1 MWNHRPEYQFSRY
14 SLEIDEINRVQ
25 VDPDT
30 GDESSEDIFNTDTP
44 VIGSSDNLDHLAGL
58 APEDFLTMRLY
69 LNQDAGNVLWEYA
82 FEFLDLRALIDP
94 DDLTLES
101 GFIPVSAD
109 FPEIE
114 LSADLVGYAN
124 RSEENKEPVRMI
136 WAAPNGGSLA
146 TQSEVDADQA
156 LFRNTLTTS
165 RNAGTK
171 HTVKAM
177 LDTGASRAL
186 SQILSFQ
193 VVPGQPA
200 NIDVSTEGQMSLLKL
215 GSVKVLATVKD
226 AHGNSVDDN
235 TAVNVTTEGP
245 IELASEVVHLE
256 NGVLE
261 LEVVGTHYAE
271 AANLVIRAGEVER
284 EIQLEVKPLTVEIQS
299 QPDSLETNTNY
310 SAQLKVVDTQGSAVE
325 GVEVEVYSD
334 IGRVA
339 ETSVV
344 TDAQGTAC

>member
-136 WAAPNGGSLA
+136 WEAPNGGSLA

-226 AHGNSVDDN
+226 AHGNLVDDN

>member
-1 MWNHRPEYQFSRY
+1 M
-14 SLEIDEINRVQ
+14 
-25 VDPDT
+25 
-30 GDESSEDIFNTDTP
+30 
-44 VIGSSDNLDHLAGL
+44 
-58 APEDFLTMRLY
+58 
-69 LNQDAGNVLWEYA
+69 
-82 FEFLDLRALIDP
+82 
-94 DDLTLES
+94 
-101 GFIPVSAD
+101 
-109 FPEIE
+109 
-114 LSADLVGYAN
+114 
-124 RSEENKEPVRMI
+124 
-136 WAAPNGGSLA
+136 
-146 TQSEVDADQA
+146 
-156 LFRNTLTTS
+156 
-165 RNAGTK
+165 
-171 HTVKAM
+171 
-177 LDTGASRAL
+177 
-186 SQILSFQ
+186 
-193 VVPGQPA
+193 
-200 NIDVSTEGQMSLLKL
+200 
-215 GSVKVLATVKD
+215 KD